1 MDAIYQL
8 KRQMQFLEL
17 AHASARMG
25 HFVLDPKRQTIEFSS
40 WVRENVGLNNMPI
53 PIDRLPEIVPE
64 GEREQFAATVAAII
78 KAEEDFAF
86 ETNVVTAKGVVRMQR
101 VSGIPAF
108 EDQNKR
114 QGLIGFYGI
123 LQEIT
128 SEKEARRSL
137 VEARDNAQAELEA
150 RTNILVAVSHE
161 IRTPLSGV
169 LGIIDQ
175 LKRERS
181 ATERERAL
189 ELMEDS
195 CRALLDTLDAI
206 LQQARLSQDAGHRE
220 SRRFRPSAI
229 AQRVAE
235 LFRPLARRKA
245 IQIEVD
251 AVSDAQAIGDPG
263 RIQQVLAN
271 FVSNAVKFTQVG
283 VVTIDVEPPV
293 AGERNWTFVVSDT
306 GSGMDQN
313 RIDNIFN
320 PFDTS
325 GQDSLGRS
333 VGAGLGLSI
342 ARDLVDAMGGRIEVE
357 SEVGRGSS
365 FTIFLP
371 LEAATAASTNG
382 EEDRPKGRVFIAIE
396 KATTQIQAEA
406 VATQSGW
413 TVLGQEDDLQE
424 GEKEQLPL
432 VILCDAISRTSVPQ
446 RLCDAASRI
455 ILLAD
460 SDGESEPKKQ
470 DEESLVTFSGSN
482 IVRQLPD
489 VLKRVADDFA

>member
-1 MDAIYQL
+1 VDAIYEL
-8 KRQMQFLEL
+8 KRQMLFLER

-40 WVRENVGLNNMPI
+40 WVRGNIGLNDMPI
-53 PIDRLPEIVPE
+53 PLDRLPEIVPE
-64 GEREQFAATVAAII
+64 EEREGFTATVATII
-78 KAEEDFAF
+78 EAEDDFAF
-86 ETNVVTAKGVVRMQR
+86 ETNVVTAKGAVRTQR

-108 EDQNKR
+108 ENQAKR
-114 QGLIGFYGI
+114 EGLIGFYGI

-128 SEKEARRSL
+128 SEKEAQRSL

-150 RTNILVAVSHE
+150 RTNILAAVSHE
-161 IRTPLSGV
+161 IRTPLGGV

-195 CRALLDTLDAI
+195 CQVLLDTLDAI
-206 LQQARLSQDAGHRE
+206 LQQARLSQDAGQRE
-220 SRRFRPSAI
+220 AKRFRPSAV
-229 AQRVAE
+229 AQRVGE

-245 IQIEVD
+245 IRIEVD
-251 AVSDAQAIGDPG
+251 AVSDAQATGDPG

-271 FVSNAVKFTQVG
+271 FVSNAVKFTQAG
-283 VVTIDVEPPV
+283 VVTIDVEPPI
-293 AGERNWTFVVSDT
+293 AGEKYWTFVVSDT

-313 RIDNIFN
+313 RIDTIFD

-325 GQDSLGRS
+325 GRDSLGRS

-342 ARDLVDAMGGRIEVE
+342 TRDLVDAMGGQIEVE
-357 SEVGRGSS
+357 SELGRGSS
-365 FTIFLP
+365 FTILLP
-371 LEAATAASTNG
+371 LEEA
-382 EEDRPKGRVFIAIE
+382 EETPADSAKGQTQGLIFIAIE

-413 TVLGQEDDLQE
+413 TVLWSSDEMSEDE
-424 GEKEQLPL
+424 NSHLPL
-432 VILCDAISRTSVPQ
+432 VILTDALSKGTVPQ
-446 RLCDAASRI
+446 QLMEAASRI
-455 ILLAD
+455 IVLAEAD
-460 SDGESEPKKQ
+460 DQPTQSNQNAGHSITVPAN
-470 DEESLVTFSGSN
+470 N
-482 IVRQLPD
+482 IVRQLPE
-489 VLKRVADDFA
+489 VLESVVDEHP